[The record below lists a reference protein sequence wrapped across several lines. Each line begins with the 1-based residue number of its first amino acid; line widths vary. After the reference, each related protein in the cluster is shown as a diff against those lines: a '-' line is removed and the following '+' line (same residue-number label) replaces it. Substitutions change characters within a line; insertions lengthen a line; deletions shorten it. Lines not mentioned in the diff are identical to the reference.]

1 MQCEEVRTSE
11 RKIIGFEAEECQCHM
26 LDGDGPGNLKLNL
39 KLELKVR
46 RLGLRPM

>member
-1 MQCEEVRTSE
+1 
-11 RKIIGFEAEECQCHM
+11 M
-26 LDGDGPGNLKLNL
+26 LDGNGPPGNLKLNL